1 MGIYFFILLVMII
14 SMSMYN
20 RYFPI
25 KSVPCIKNGFKDQ
38 NAIILDI
45 RDYHIS
51 GNNENHS
58 IETLNIPYSYL
69 KRYLKGMS
77 HHKIHLIASD
87 RLELNLGLR
96 FLLRK
101 GFEVSSYEIMDC
113 PCKTKGA

>member
-1 MGIYFFILLVMII
+1 MSIYVFILLVMII
-14 SMSMYN
+14 SMSMHN

-25 KSVPCIKNGFKDQ
+25 KSVPCIKNGFKEK

-45 RDYHIS
+45 RDYHLS
-51 GNNENHS
+51 GSSENHS

-69 KRYLKGMS
+69 KRYIKGIT

-87 RLELNLGLR
+87 QVELNLGLR

-101 GFEVSSYEIMDC
+101 GFDVSSYEIMDC

>member
-1 MGIYFFILLVMII
+1 MGIYFFIFLIIII

-25 KSVPCIKNGFKDQ
+25 KSVPCIKNGFKEH

-51 GNNENHS
+51 SNNENHS
-58 IETLNIPYSYL
+58 IETLKIPYSYL
-69 KRYLKGMS
+69 KRYIKEIS
-77 HHKIHLIASD
+77 HHKIHLIASNQV
-87 RLELNLGLR
+87 ELNLGLR

-101 GFEVSSYEIMDC
+101 GFDVRSYEIMDC
-113 PCKTKGA
+113 PCKTRGA